1 MQQLIVSSKHESL
14 KEIEHFLEHVVV
26 EHNVSDEVF
35 GNMLIGVT
43 EAVNNAIIHGNKE
56 DGSKK
61 VVLEFEREESPDKL
75 VFHIH
80 DEGDGFDYNGL
91 PDPTHPDNL
100 MVVGGRGVF
109 LFKQLADW
117 VVFRNEGAT
126 IELQFRL

>member
-14 KEIEHFLEHVVV
+14 KEIEYFLEQVVV

-56 DGSKK
+56 DDSKK
-61 VVLEFEREESPDKL
+61 VTLEFEREENPDKL

-80 DEGDGFDYNGL
+80 DEGSGFDYNGL

-109 LFKQLADW
+109 NKQLADW
-117 VVFRNEGAT
+117 VVFSNDGAT

>member
-1 MQQLIVSSKHESL
+1 MQQLIVSLNESL
-14 KEIEHFLEHVVV
+14 KEIEYFLEQVVV

-35 GNMLIGVT
+35 GNMLIGVET
-43 EAVNNAIIHGNKE
+43 VNNAIIHGNKE
-56 DGSKK
+56 DDSKK
-61 VVLEFEREESPDKL
+61 VTLEFEREEGPDKL

-80 DEGDGFDYNGL
+80 DEGSGFDYNGL

-109 LFKQLADW
+109 LIKQLADW
-117 VVFRNEGAT
+117 VVFSNDGST

>member
-1 MQQLIVSSKHESL
+1 MQKLVVSSKHESL
-14 KEIEHFLEHVVV
+14 KEIEQFLEQVVV

-56 DGSKK
+56 DNTKK
-61 VVLEFEREESPDKL
+61 VTLEFEREEAPDKL

-80 DEGDGFDYNGL
+80 DEGSGFDYTAL

-109 LFKQLADW
+109 LIKQLADW
-117 VVFRNEGAT
+117 VVFSNEGST

>member
-14 KEIEHFLEHVVV
+14 KEIEHFLEQVVL
-26 EHNVSDEVF
+26 EHNVSDEVLETCLLVLPKQLTMPLF
-35 GNMLIGVT
+35 MVT
-43 EAVNNAIIHGNKE
+43 RKMTP
-56 DGSKK
+56 KK
-61 VVLEFEREESPDKL
+61 VTLEFEREEGPDKL

-80 DEGDGFDYNGL
+80 DEGSGFDYNGL

-109 LFKQLADW
+109 LIKQLADW
-117 VVFRNEGAT
+117 VVFSNDGST

>member
-14 KEIEHFLEHVVV
+14 KEIEHFLEQVVV

-56 DGSKK
+56 DDSKK
-61 VVLEFEREESPDKL
+61 VTLEFEREESPDKL

-80 DEGDGFDYNGL
+80 DEGSGFDYNGL

-109 LFKQLADW
+109 LIKQLADW
-117 VVFRNEGAT
+117 VVFSNDGAT